1 MMPPISQA
9 AQFGLT
15 VAGSELEGGGME
27 DVVGEQ
33 TRIRCVQMRGGTS
46 KGLYFRAED
55 LPNKGPKR
63 DSLLQR
69 LMGSPDVLEI
79 DGLGGS
85 RPITSKVAI
94 VSRSQREDADV
105 DYTFAQVEIDKIGVI
120 YSGNCGNISFGV
132 GPFAVDEGLVEVTEG
147 NTRVRMFNTN
157 TNAVIVADVPV
168 KNGKA
173 RVEGAFAVPG
183 VPGTGAEIVMNWLG
197 TVGAK
202 TGHLLPT
209 GNAIDRL
216 ILESG
221 KEIEASLIDAANPLV
236 FVNAQDFGLGG
247 SELVEEIDKNQ
258 QLIDASREVRGKA
271 AVLFGMC
278 KDWSNVDKDSP
289 GLPMLAFIAPPADYK
304 KLNGQRVQAAEMDA
318 RVRVMFMNKLHE
330 SVPGTGSICLA
341 AASRV
346 KDSIVY
352 SASAKRDPDNF
363 LIGHP
368 SGITSARVKSH
379 EIERGPFVAFEIL
392 GFSRTA
398 RRLMD
403 CNAYY
408 PTSLFDKLDAR
419 TEVDHQKQTAGVV
432 HEE

>member
-1 MMPPISQA
+1 MDE
-9 AQFGLT
+9 FF
-15 VAGSELEGGGME
+15 
-27 DVVGEQ
+27 GEQ
-33 TRIRCVQMRGGTS
+33 TKIRCVQMRGGTS

-55 LPNKGPKR
+55 LPNAGLKR
-63 DSLLQR
+63 DRLLQR

-94 VSRSQREDADV
+94 VSRSQRQDADV
-105 DYTFAQVEIDKIGVI
+105 DYTFAQVEIDRDGVI
-120 YSGNCGNISFGV
+120 YSGNCGNISSGV

-147 NTRVRMFNTN
+147 NTRVRIFNANTN
-157 TNAVIVADVPV
+157 SVLVADVPV
-168 KNGKA
+168 KHGKA
-173 RVEGAFAVPG
+173 RVEGDFAVPG
-183 VPGTGAEIVMNWLG
+183 VPGTGAEIVMNWSG

-209 GNAIDRL
+209 GNAIDK
-216 ILESG
+216 IKLESG
-221 KEIEASLIDAANPLV
+221 KEIQASLIDAANPLV
-236 FVNAQDFGLGG
+236 FVKAEDFGLTG
-247 SELVEEIDKNQ
+247 SELVDEIDKNQ
-258 QLIDASREVRGKA
+258 QLIDAVREVRGKA

-278 KDWSNVDKDSP
+278 KDWSSVDRESP
-289 GLPMLAFIAPPADYK
+289 GLPMFALIAPPADYK
-304 KLNGQRVQAAEMDA
+304 TLNGQSVEAAKMDA

-330 SVPGTGSICLA
+330 SVPGTGSICVA

-346 KDSIVY
+346 KESVVY
-352 SASAKRDPDNF
+352 NASARRDPDNF

-368 SGITSARVKSH
+368 SGITPARVKAH
-379 EIERGPFVAFEIL
+379 QIESAPFIDFEIL

-403 CNAYY
+403 SSAYY
-408 PTSLFDKLDAR
+408 PSSLLEKLDAR
-419 TEVDHQKQTAGVV
+419 TGVERQTETPVAV

>member
-1 MMPPISQA
+1 
-9 AQFGLT
+9 
-15 VAGSELEGGGME
+15 
-27 DVVGEQ
+27 
-33 TRIRCVQMRGGTS
+33 
-46 KGLYFRAED
+46 
-55 LPNKGPKR
+55 
-63 DSLLQR
+63 
-69 LMGSPDVLEI
+69 MGSPDVLEI

-85 RPITSKVAI
+85 RAITSKVAI
-94 VSRSQREDADV
+94 VSRSQRNDADV
-105 DYTFAQVEIDKIGVI
+105 DYTFAQVEIDKDGVI
-120 YSGNCGNISFGV
+120 YSGNCGNISSGV

-147 NTRVRMFNTN
+147 NTRVRIFNTN
-157 TNAVIVADVPV
+157 TNAVLVSDVPV

-183 VPGTGAEIVMNWLG
+183 VPGTGAEIVMNWSG

-209 GNAIDRL
+209 GNPIEEIR
-216 ILESG
+216 LESG
-221 KEIEASLIDAANPLV
+221 KEVQASLVDAANPLV
-236 FVNAQDFGLGG
+236 FVNAQDFGLSG
-247 SELVEEIDKNQ
+247 SELVEEIDNNQ
-258 QLIDASREVRGKA
+258 HIIDAVREVRGKA

-278 KDWSNVDKDSP
+278 KDWSSVDDESP
-289 GLPMLAFIAPPADYK
+289 GIPMLAFVAPPADYK
-304 KLNGQRVQAAEMDA
+304 TLNGQNVEAGKMDA

-346 KDSIVY
+346 KESVVY
-352 SASAKRDPDNF
+352 NASAKRDPDNF

-368 SGITSARVKSH
+368 SGITPARVKAH
-379 EIERGPFVAFEIL
+379 EIESGPFIAFEIL

-403 CNAYY
+403 CGAYY
-408 PTSLFDKLDAR
+408 PSSLFDKLDAR
-419 TEVDHQKQTAGVV
+419 TGLDRQKQTAGVV